1 MAATSPALPPLTD
14 LLGVIRRW
22 RRPILLTTAA
32 AAVVSAV
39 IALRLPNI
47 YPATTAFYA
56 TNLETSDPD
65 QLASG
70 ERKVVLLPQPAD
82 LDRAVNIGRSQPVA
96 DYIIAKYHL
105 ARHYDYDT
113 AATPQALQSTR
124 ELFQERLEMKI
135 SDRDAIELTFLDTDR
150 DLAAAIANNLVA
162 TIDSVSQQ
170 LMQPNRQRVLS
181 LFETKYR
188 VLAETYGH
196 SRDSLMAMRR
206 RSGLHG
212 MEREDRYLAK
222 AITET
227 QTALRQ
233 TRASGGSTTGLQAA
247 LDGLLYAR
255 PGSNTLTLESFAT
268 TRYQIS
274 RLQAELDAI
283 QLNLVQARAAYETAR
298 ATLSGRVSNLYV
310 LQPAFPVARKVQPVR
325 WLIVFSSTLVA
336 FALATLAALL
346 LEYLR
351 APSLAGESADYAP
364 GRPQEA
370 APPTERPRVRA

>member
-39 IALRLPNI
+39 IALQLPNI
-47 YPATTAFYA
+47 YPATTTFYA

-96 DYIIAKYHL
+96 DYIIARYHL
-105 ARHYDYDT
+105 ARHYRNDT
-113 AATPQALQSTR
+113 AATPQALQTTR

-135 SDRDAIELTFLDTDR
+135 NDRDAIELTFLDTDR
-150 DLAAAIANNLVA
+150 DLAASIANQLVA

-170 LMQPNRQRVLS
+170 LMQPNRKRVLN

-188 VLAETYGH
+188 MLADAYTPT
-196 SRDSLMAMRR
+196 RDTLMQMRR
-206 RSGLHG
+206 RSGIHG
-212 MEREDRYLAK
+212 MDREDRYLTK

-227 QTALRQ
+227 ETALRAA
-233 TRASGGSTTGLQAA
+233 RASGGKTATLETV
-247 LDGLLYAR
+247 LDGLLHAK
-255 PGSNTLTLESFAT
+255 PGSNTITLESYAAN
-268 TRYQIS
+268 RYQIT
-274 RLQAELDAI
+274 RVQQEIDAI
-283 QLNLVQARAAYETAR
+283 LTSLVQARGAYEVAR

-325 WLIVFSSTLVA
+325 WLIVLSSMLAA
-336 FALATLAALL
+336 FALTTLAALL

-351 APSLAGESADYAP
+351 APSGEMATTEPAP
-364 GRPQEA
+364 GRTPEA
-370 APPTERPRVRA
+370 APAERPRVRA